1 MTHKIAIIKTRT
13 FENYSEYDSYSI
25 QRIVESITDWEEV
38 SDDDYNLLVSASSRS
53 GYQVLE
59 QPTDTKKFIG
69 KTISDYKKFVEE
81 ENARLAE
88 EKKQREEAALQRK
101 FKKELK
107 DQKSKEKMLQKLVA
121 ELGPDAVQSVLA
133 VK

>member
-1 MTHKIAIIKTRT
+1 MLI
-13 FENYSEYDSYSI
+13 
-25 QRIVESITDWEEV
+25 
-38 SDDDYNLLVSASSRS
+38 SAAGRS
-53 GYQVLE
+53 GFLVLE
-59 QPTDTKKFIG
+59 QPIDTKKFIG
-69 KTISDYKKFVEE
+69 KTIADYKAFVQE
-81 ENARLAE
+81 ENARMAE
-88 EKKQREEAALQRK
+88 EKRQREEAALRRK